1 MPRLLRWLRN
11 AVVAVLAL
19 AVVAVAA
26 VYALSSRAMS
36 RAARVEIPPF
46 TMPLPTDSA
55 SLAEGERIA
64 FTRGC
69 TGCHGA
75 QLEGKVFFSEP
86 GIATLAAS
94 NLTKLTRVATDAEL
108 ERAIRHGI
116 GRDGRALLAMPAEM
130 YRVLTDEDV
139 ARVIAWIRTLP
150 EMPDT
155 LPPRALG
162 PLGRVGLVT
171 GEFRPS
177 RYYIATETI
186 PPVPEDPALSAGHYV
201 AWSSCTE
208 CHGGTLEGDGAGTPA
223 LMPMAVA
230 YTEEEFAHFMK
241 TGEAKGGRELPMMSG
256 VARGRLSH
264 LLPAEVASLQAYLRT
279 LR

>member
-19 AVVAVAA
+19 ALVAVGA
-26 VYALSSRAMS
+26 VYALSSAKIA
-36 RAARVEIPPF
+36 RAARAEIPPF
-46 TMPLPTDSA
+46 TTPLPTDSA

-69 TGCHGA
+69 QGCHGA
-75 QLEGKVFFSEP
+75 QLDGRVFISERFM
-86 GIATLAAS
+86 ATLVAS
-94 NLTKLTRVATDAEL
+94 NLTKVARVASDAEL

-116 GRDGRALLAMPAEM
+116 GRDGRALFIMPAEM

-139 ARVIAWIRTLP
+139 ARVIAWIRSLP

-155 LPPRALG
+155 LPARVIGPGARMGMVLG
-162 PLGRVGLVT
+162 
-171 GEFRPS
+171 EINPS
-177 RYYIATETI
+177 RYYIETESI
-186 PPVPEDPALSAGHYV
+186 PPVPEDPALRAGHYV

-208 CHGGTLEGDGAGTPA
+208 CHWGSLEGDGALTPA

-230 YTEEEFAHFMK
+230 YSEEEFAHFMK

-264 LLPAEVASLQAYLRT
+264 LLPEEVASLQAYLRT